1 MGDFQPALDVPT
13 IGDNRTTGGVTQLY
27 PGVYSEIRISNGAVV
42 NFNPGIYTLRP
53 SSNTGGG
60 DILSIT
66 GGAVVTGANVMFYNT
81 GSTYNPV
88 DGSPDQGD
96 LARDSYDRP
105 DSNEVAGTGFQ
116 GIRIAGSTVTLVGLV
131 APSGGSYSTRFDK
144 MLFYQRRFNNQGISI
159 SQGEGS
165 PTGLTGRLYAKWGNL
180 ALSGGGTFNF
190 ALVVGT
196 LSIGGHAELTTQD
209 RIPGPPALSKVRLVE

>member
-1 MGDFQPALDVPT
+1 M
-13 IGDNRTTGGVTQLY
+13 
-27 PGVYSEIRISNGAVV
+27 
-42 NFNPGIYTLRP
+42 NFNPGIYVLRP

-88 DGSPDQGD
+88 NGSPDQGD

-144 MLFYQRRFNNQGISI
+144 MLFYQRRFNDQPISI
-159 SQGEGS
+159 SQGESS
-165 PTGLTGRLYAKWGNL
+165 PTGLTGRLYTKWGNL

-190 ALVVGT
+190 ALVVGS

-209 RIPGPPALSKVRLVE
+209 RIPLQPALSKVRLVE